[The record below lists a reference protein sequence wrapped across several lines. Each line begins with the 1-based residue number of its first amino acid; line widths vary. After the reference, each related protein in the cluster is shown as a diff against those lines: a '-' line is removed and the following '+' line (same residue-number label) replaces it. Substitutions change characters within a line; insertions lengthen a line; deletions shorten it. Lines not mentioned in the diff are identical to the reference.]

1 MASERRRLDIAARVI
16 ALAGLAICVV
26 LVIAI
31 LWARAWVDERVDGTF
46 STVDGVFDRASVVV
60 NVAAGRL
67 EERTADIDA
76 LLADTSSLGTGANL
90 PPALAERASAI
101 AVRFGEIRDQL
112 STVRARIDAAIQGI
126 ENVSRF
132 LPFIEV
138 PQGPADALAAF
149 DERVARIDAAVADL
163 RAGVGAR
170 AERVRAGATAV
181 KTAVEGIQGVTDRIR
196 TGLEDVRL
204 RAQQANQAID
214 GYVWLVTIALLA
226 LVAYVAAL
234 NILVL
239 LLTRRRK
246 PAASVEGPPSTAT
259 PIEPS

>member
-1 MASERRRLDIAARVI
+1 MSLVSALGAEHPDTPCVSIDLD
-16 ALAGLAICVV
+16 
-26 LVIAI
+26 
-31 LWARAWVDERVDGTF
+31 
-46 STVDGVFDRASVVV
+46 TVD
-60 NVAAGRL
+60 AAELDLLWSDLIRPDAEDQIAYRGGRRFVSRL
-67 EERTADIDA
+67 
-76 LLADTSSLGTGANL
+76 
-90 PPALAERASAI
+90 ERASAI